1 MKMLKGPLALV
12 VYVIR
17 FTVTIIRVKWKFAK
31 WVYKLVKGRKELTT
45 HGDANWA
52 AVKELRA
59 NGHLDALGW
68 FCASLLRQ
76 GRFWRWMPVA
86 WRRMRVFTHRDASLL
101 LIAPKGR
108 GKSQSIIAAIREQAS
123 RTVQPDLVIG
133 DPAGDIEAGTR
144 ETLRQAG
151 YSIIRIDLIKPPTGQ
166 TYDVLNILRPLSL
179 FDFDRDVDQ
188 LCQLILPDDV
198 NTRESHFQEF
208 SRILLAGTITYM
220 LNKRPNETTLYRV
233 VEVLTTDA
241 KERRL
246 MFDDMKKDGSSLV
259 RQAVNAYEEA
269 GDREK
274 GSFSTTMTRKLKVWL
289 RESVKHVTQTS
300 KMLPNG
306 DIDRGWTWEDV
317 YESEFPVVVY
327 IKTGLG
333 TDEGAVARLIMG
345 NAVNTR
351 RRMWNHIGNEGK
363 PFPKPLRVIAD
374 EARTIGNCNAFMDAN
389 NELRKAGVSTLLS
402 YISLR
407 DVRNIFPEA
416 DTLIAG
422 SDIVVFG
429 GSNEMAFYEEV
440 SKILGDKTIE
450 SGSKSESAHGNSKG
464 ASEQA
469 IRLGKSDQL
478 RRLRYEE
485 CVVVLDILALRAL
498 KPFSRKTN
506 SVEYH

>member
-1 MKMLKGPLALV
+1 MDEVLKVLRFMFGLLLLAWATL
-12 VYVIR
+12 
-17 FTVTIIRVKWKFAK
+17 RVLFRGLKFVWKLFSAQ
-31 WVYKLVKGRKELTT
+31 KGLTT
-45 HGDANWA
+45 HGDADWA
-52 AVKELRA
+52 AWKQLRS
-59 NGHLDALGW
+59 NGHLEPLGW
-68 FCASLLRQ
+68 FCATLMRE
-76 GRFWRWMPVA
+76 GRFWRMMPTS
-86 WRRMRVFTHRDASLL
+86 WRRVRVFTHRDASLF

-108 GKSQSIIAAIREQAS
+108 GKSQSIIAAIREQAG

-133 DPAGDIEAGTR
+133 DPAGDIEAATR

-151 YSIIRIDLIKPPTGQ
+151 YSIIRIDLINPPSGQ
-166 TYDVLNILRPLSL
+166 SCDVLNFLRPMSR

-188 LCQLILPDDV
+188 FCHLVLPDDAH
-198 NTRESHFQEF
+198 TREAHFQEF
-208 SRILLAGTITYM
+208 SRILLAGALTY
-220 LNKRPNETTLYRV
+220 LLETSPNETTLYRV
-233 VEVLTTDA
+233 VEILTTDA

-246 MFDDMKKDGSSLV
+246 MFEAMRKKGSSLV

-269 GDREK
+269 GDRER
-274 GSFSTTMTRKLKVWL
+274 GSFSTTMTRKLKIWL

-300 KMLPNG
+300 RLLPNG

-317 YESEFPVVVY
+317 YEADFPVVVF

-351 RRMWNHIGNEGK
+351 RRMWNHLGNQDR
-363 PFPKPLRVIAD
+363 PFPKPLRIIAD

-407 DVRNIFPEA
+407 DVRDIYPQA

-429 GSNEMAFYEEV
+429 GSNEMAFYKEV
-440 SKILGDKTIE
+440 SEILGDKTIE
-450 SGSKSESAHGNSKG
+450 SASKSESAHGQSKG
-464 ASEQA
+464 ANEQA
-469 IRLGKSDQL
+469 RRLMKPDEL
-478 RRLRYEE
+478 RRLRYED
-485 CVVVLDILALRAL
+485 CVVVLDNLALKAN
-498 KPFSRKTN
+498 KPFTRKTS

>member
-1 MKMLKGPLALV
+1 L
-12 VYVIR
+12 
-17 FTVTIIRVKWKFAK
+17 
-31 WVYKLVKGRKELTT
+31 
-45 HGDANWA
+45 
-52 AVKELRA
+52 
-59 NGHLDALGW
+59 
-68 FCASLLRQ
+68 
-76 GRFWRWMPVA
+76 
-86 WRRMRVFTHRDASLL
+86 
-101 LIAPKGR
+101 
-108 GKSQSIIAAIREQAS
+108 
-123 RTVQPDLVIG
+123 
-133 DPAGDIEAGTR
+133 
-144 ETLRQAG
+144 
-151 YSIIRIDLIKPPTGQ
+151 
-166 TYDVLNILRPLSL
+166 
-179 FDFDRDVDQ
+179 
-188 LCQLILPDDV
+188 
-198 NTRESHFQEF
+198 
-208 SRILLAGTITYM
+208 
-220 LNKRPNETTLYRV
+220 
-233 VEVLTTDA
+233 
-241 KERRL
+241 
-246 MFDDMKKDGSSLV
+246 
-259 RQAVNAYEEA
+259 
-269 GDREK
+269 
-274 GSFSTTMTRKLKVWL
+274 L